1 MKITQKKKMIQKT
14 TEATSDLIGNK
25 ITKASK
31 TSPQN
36 LETNEEILWKK
47 YISPELRQKIIDNLI
62 LKKD

>member
-25 ITKASK
+25 ITNASK

-36 LETNEEILWKK
+36 LETNKEILWKK